1 MDDVASIDA
10 AFHSLIVKKD
20 GTLWACGR
28 NHDGQLGD
36 GTTTDRHN
44 PMQIK
49 FTTVGISDVKK
60 QSLNDG
66 HIYNLN
72 GQRVSSPKK
81 GLYIRDGKKVLMK

>member
-44 PMQIK
+44 PVQIK